1 MVKNDIEV
9 TQIQKACDITEMGFR
24 RVLDFIKPGVWE
36 YEIEAEYSHEFLNN
50 RSKGFAYQPIIASGI
65 NSCCLHYNTNN
76 MQCKDGE
83 MVLMDVGSE
92 YANYRSDMTRTV
104 PINGKFSKRQLQ
116 IYNAVLNVKNEANK
130 ILRPGTSIDK
140 YHKEIAKIM
149 EGELLDIKLIDKT
162 DIKNQNPKN
171 PAYKR
176 YFMHGTSHHLGL
188 DVHDVGNFYED
199 VKAGN
204 VFTIEPGIYIKEES
218 LGIRLEDD
226 ILVGNNNNINLMEKI
241 PIQPEEIEDIMN

>member
-1 MVKNDIEV
+1 
-9 TQIQKACDITEMGFR
+9 
-24 RVLDFIKPGVWE
+24 
-36 YEIEAEYSHEFLNN
+36 
-50 RSKGFAYQPIIASGI
+50 
-65 NSCCLHYNTNN
+65 
-76 MQCKDGE
+76 
-83 MVLMDVGSE
+83 MDVGSE

-130 ILRPGTSIDK
+130 ILRPGTSIDM

-149 EGELLDIKLIDKT
+149 ESELLDIKLIDKT
-162 DIKNQNPKN
+162 DIKNHNPKN

-204 VFTIEPGIYIKEES
+204 VFTIEPGIYIKEEN

-241 PIQPEEIEDIMN
+241 PILPEEIEDIMN